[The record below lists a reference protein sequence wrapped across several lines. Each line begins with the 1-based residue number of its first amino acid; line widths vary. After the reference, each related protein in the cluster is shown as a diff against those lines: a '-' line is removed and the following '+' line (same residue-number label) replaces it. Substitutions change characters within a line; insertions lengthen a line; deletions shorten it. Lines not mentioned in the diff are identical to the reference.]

1 LANVQV
7 PLAFYGIFMA
17 TPRNP
22 TRQRL
27 VNAALELFAQQ
38 GITETTTKQI
48 AEQAEVN
55 EVTLFRQFG
64 NKQGL
69 ILAVLEEAE
78 IFDQLAAS
86 FGEQVDRTRPAA
98 QTITKYAQ
106 SYLSLL
112 DAVPE
117 MLRSI
122 IGEGGKYPLEN
133 REALGRGIN
142 RAHRSAADYLG
153 AIGAPL
159 NNDRLVSIIN
169 SALLGYAVLESATE
183 FHGLWPSR
191 ENFIADLVQLVLSQP
206 LETNPPISA
215 QIGDLPATF
224 VHGIFQRA
232 QKKGSREL
240 ALVYLLFGAG
250 LKAIE
255 IVNLERVHYLSD
267 RDTQFLQITQ
277 GAVRQVPINQ
287 WIMGKRYGS
296 YQKNPL
302 TQWLKGR
309 KDKLGALLLGKNQEP
324 ITIAEIQEI
333 WQELTIDLWGLDGR
347 MISIEQAQ
355 HTWCVEMLLRG
366 ISLVDMQILA
376 GMSIEQ
382 LVPYGQ
388 RAKAKAL
395 LEQGLSLDKQ

>member
-1 LANVQV
+1 MNS
-7 PLAFYGIFMA
+7 
-17 TPRNP
+17 PRNP

-48 AEQAEVN
+48 AELAEVN

-69 ILAVLEEAE
+69 LLAVMEESE
-78 IFDQLAAS
+78 IFDQLS
-86 FGEQVDRTRPAA
+86 TSLQQQVDRTRPAA
-98 QTITKYAQ
+98 QTVTKYAK

-112 DAVPE
+112 DGIPE

-142 RAHRSAADYLG
+142 RAHRSAVEYLG

-159 NNDRLVSIIN
+159 TNDHLVALIN
-169 SALLGYAVLESATE
+169 STLLGYAVLEASTE
-183 FHGLWPSR
+183 FHGLWPNR
-191 ENFIADLVQLVLSQP
+191 ESFVTDLVQLVLSQP
-206 LETNPPISA
+206 INPSPAIPA
-215 QIGDLPATF
+215 QVVDLPGTL
-224 VHGIFQRA
+224 VHSIFQRA
-232 QKKGSREL
+232 QKKGLREM

-250 LKAIE
+250 VSPAE
-255 IVNLERVHYLSD
+255 IANLQRVHYLSD
-267 RDTQFLQITQ
+267 RDAQFLQITQ
-277 GAVRQVPINQ
+277 GAVRQVPVNQ

-309 KDKLGALLLGKNQEP
+309 KDNVGALLLGADQEP
-324 ITIAEIQEI
+324 ITVIEIEEI
-333 WQELTIDLWGLDGR
+333 WRELTTDLLGLDGKSVA
-347 MISIEQAQ
+347 IKQAQ
-355 HTWCVEMLLRG
+355 QTWVVEMLLRG
-366 ISLVDMQILA
+366 ISVEDMQILT
-376 GMSIEQ
+376 GLSIEQ
-382 LVPYGQ
+382 LTPYGQ
-388 RAKAKAL
+388 RAKAKAVL
-395 LEQGLSLDKQ
+395 VQGLSLDK

>member
-1 LANVQV
+1 MCKYHLH
-7 PLAFYGIFMA
+7 FHDIFMA

-69 ILAVLEEAE
+69 ILAVMEESE
-78 IFDQLAAS
+78 IFDRLAAS
-86 FGEQVDRTRPAA
+86 LGEQIDRTRAA
-98 QTITKYAQ
+98 APTITKYAQ

-112 DAVPE
+112 DAIPE

-122 IGEGGKYPLEN
+122 IGEGGKYPIEN

-153 AIGAPL
+153 ASGVPL
-159 NNDRLVSIIN
+159 NSDRLVSMIN
-169 SALLGYAVLESATE
+169 CTLFGYAVLESATE

-191 ENFIADLVQLVLSQP
+191 ESFIDNLVQLVLSQP
-206 LETNPPISA
+206 LTSSPEVLM
-215 QIGDLPATF
+215 QIVDLPATL

-232 QKKGSREL
+232 QKKGAREL

-250 LKAIE
+250 VSPTE
-255 IVNLERVHYLSD
+255 IVGLERVHYLSD
-267 RDTQFLQITQ
+267 RDAQFLQITQ
-277 GAVRQVPINQ
+277 GAVRQVPVNQ

-309 KDKLGALLLGKNQEP
+309 KDSWGALLLGAKQES

-333 WQELTIDLWGLDGR
+333 WCELTIDLLGLNGQ
-347 MISIEQAQ
+347 MVSIEQAQ
-355 HTWCVEMLLRG
+355 QTWCVEMLLRG
-366 ISLVDMQILA
+366 ISLVDMQILS

-382 LVPYGQ
+382 LAPYGQ
-388 RAKAKAL
+388 RAKAKAV
-395 LEQGLSLDKQ
+395 LEQGLSLDKPK

>member
-1 LANVQV
+1 MCKYHLH
-7 PLAFYGIFMA
+7 FYENFMA

-69 ILAVLEEAE
+69 ILAVMEEAE

-86 FGEQVDRTRPAA
+86 LGEQIDRTRPLA
-98 QTITKYAQ
+98 QTITRYAQ
-106 SYLSLL
+106 SYLCLL

-122 IGEGGKYPLEN
+122 IGEGGKYPIEN

-142 RAHRSAADYLG
+142 RAYRSVADYLG
-153 AIGAPL
+153 VSGTPL
-159 NNDRLVSIIN
+159 NNDRLVSMLN

-191 ENFIADLVQLVLSQP
+191 EDFINNLVQLVLSQP
-206 LETNPPISA
+206 LPNSPETLM
-215 QIGDLPATF
+215 QIVDLPATL
-224 VHGIFQRA
+224 VHRIFQRA

-250 LKAIE
+250 VSPAE
-255 IVNLERVHYLSD
+255 IASLERVHYLSD
-267 RDTQFLQITQ
+267 RDAQFLQITQ
-277 GAVRQVPINQ
+277 GAVRQVPVNQ

-302 TQWLKGR
+302 TQYLKGR
-309 KDKLGALLLGKNQEP
+309 KDTLGALLLGSDQEP
-324 ITIAEIQEI
+324 MIIAEIQEI
-333 WQELTIDLWGLDGR
+333 WRELTINLVGLDGQ
-347 MISIEQAQ
+347 IVSIDQAQ
-355 HTWCVEMLLRG
+355 QTWCVEMLLRG
-366 ISLVDMQILA
+366 ISLTDMQILT
-376 GMSIEQ
+376 GLSIEQ
-382 LVPYGQ
+382 LAPYGQ
-388 RAKAKAL
+388 RAKAKAV
-395 LEQGLSLDKQ
+395 LEQGLSLDKPK

>member
-1 LANVQV
+1 
-7 PLAFYGIFMA
+7 MA

-69 ILAVLEEAE
+69 ILAVMEEAE
-78 IFDQLAAS
+78 IFDQLATAL
-86 FGEQVDRTRPAA
+86 GEQVDRTRPAA

-122 IGEGGKYPLEN
+122 IGEGGKYPIEN
-133 REALGRGIN
+133 REALGRGVN

-153 AIGAPL
+153 AISLQEGCANGAPL
-159 NNDRLVSIIN
+159 INDRLVSMIN

-191 ENFIADLVQLVLSQP
+191 ESFIDNLVQLVLSQP
-206 LETNPPISA
+206 LESSPEILM
-215 QIGDLPATF
+215 QIVDLPATL
-224 VHGIFQRA
+224 VHSIFQRA
-232 QKKGSREL
+232 QKKGVREL

-250 LKAIE
+250 VSPAE
-255 IVNLERVHYLSD
+255 IASLERVHYLSD
-267 RDTQFLQITQ
+267 RDAQFVQITQ
-277 GAVRQVPINQ
+277 GAVRQVPVNQ

-309 KDKLGALLLGKNQEP
+309 KDTVGALLLGSSQEP
-324 ITIAEIQEI
+324 ITMIEIQEI
-333 WQELTIDLWGLDGR
+333 WRELTIDLLGLDGQ
-347 MISIEQAQ
+347 IVSIEQAQ
-355 HTWCVEMLLRG
+355 QTWCVEMLLRG
-366 ISLVDMQILA
+366 ISLTDMQILT

-382 LVPYGQ
+382 LAPYGQ
-388 RAKAKAL
+388 RAKAKAV
-395 LEQGLSLDKQ
+395 LEQGLSLDKPK